1 MVITAGDA
9 LALSEKVLAA
19 WNRQDVEGVIDC
31 YTEDCVYLDPN
42 TSGPV
47 EGRDSLRRY
56 LTKLFAKW
64 KMHWTLKEFH
74 TFSEVSGGG
83 FLWHATLTPT
93 DGGRTVEV
101 EGMDLVML
109 RDNLLR
115 RNEVYF
121 DRMALFSGGA

>member
-1 MVITAGDA
+1 
-9 LALSEKVLAA
+9 
-19 WNRQDVEGVIDC
+19 
-31 YTEDCVYLDPN
+31 VYLDPN
-42 TSGPV
+42 THGPV
-47 EGRDSLRRY
+47 EGRDSLHRY
-56 LTKLFAKW
+56 LAKLFAKW

-101 EGMDLVML
+101 EGMDLVVL

-121 DRMALFSGGA
+121 DRMALFGSGG

>member
-19 WNRQDVEGVIDC
+19 WNRQDVEGVVAC

-42 TSGPV
+42 THGPV
-47 EGRDSLRRY
+47 EGRDALRRY
-56 LTKLFAKW
+56 LTKLFGRW

-74 TFSEVSGGG
+74 TFGEVSGGG
-83 FLWHATLTPT
+83 FLWSATLTPT

-109 RDNLLR
+109 RENLLR

-121 DRMALFSGGA
+121 DRMALFGGAD

>member
-1 MVITAGDA
+1 MAITAGDA

-19 WNRQDVEGVIDC
+19 WNRQDVEGVIAC

-42 TSGPV
+42 THGPV

-56 LTKLFAKW
+56 LTKLFARW

-74 TFSEVSGGG
+74 TLSEVSGGG

-101 EGMDLVML
+101 DGMDLVML
-109 RDNLLR
+109 HDNLLR

-121 DRMALFSGGA
+121 DRMALFAGDA

>member
-19 WNRQDVEGVIDC
+19 WNRQDVEGVVAC

-42 TSGPV
+42 THGPV
-47 EGRDSLRRY
+47 EGRDALRRY
-56 LTKLFAKW
+56 LTKLFGRW

-74 TFSEVSGGG
+74 TFGEVSGGG
-83 FLWHATLTPT
+83 FLWSATLTPS

-101 EGMDLVML
+101 EGMDLVIL
-109 RDNLLR
+109 RENLLR

-121 DRMALFSGGA
+121 DRMALFGGAD

>member
-1 MVITAGDA
+1 MAITAGDA

-19 WNRQDVEGVIDC
+19 WNRQDVEGVIAC

-42 TSGPV
+42 THGPV

-74 TFSEVSGGG
+74 PFSEVSGGG

-121 DRMALFSGGA
+121 DRMALFGSGG

>member
-1 MVITAGDA
+1 MAITAGDV

-19 WNRQDVEGVIDC
+19 WNQQDVEGVIAC

-42 TSGPV
+42 THGPV

-56 LTKLFAKW
+56 LTKLFANW

-74 TFSEVSGGG
+74 PFSEVSGGG

-109 RDNLLR
+109 RDNLLS

-121 DRMALFSGGA
+121 DRMALFGGGG

>member
-1 MVITAGDA
+1 MAITAGDA

-19 WNRQDVEGVIDC
+19 WNRQDVEGVVAC

-42 TSGPV
+42 THGPV

-74 TFSEVSGGG
+74 PFSEVSGGG

-93 DGGRTVEV
+93 DGGRTVEI